1 MKKILKG
8 ILITVAGL
16 LAGLVA
22 TVVVAMILTSVWDGL
37 EDGPDGWF
45 SQVVGLV
52 LISLALGGGVYWAWK
67 IEKRGKGKAI
77 QRTDQSSPP
86 GNYLPSDSSTTSE
99 TSTRNPS
106 GTQSR
111 PSESTTNWC
120 LTMSLPSWS
129 PISEWSPT
137 KKLLNGSLVVLLIV
151 VVIIVVANTSS
162 GTENPKPPNI
172 PATREAAE
180 ERQKGFHCLSAWDGN
195 HDGLEDLI
203 KAKLKDPDSMETIE
217 TKMTPVDANGNHNII
232 LKYRARNSFG
242 GMVVEQA
249 LGIVNNDTCEAT
261 LLGVE

>member
-1 MKKILKG
+1 M
-8 ILITVAGL
+8 
-16 LAGLVA
+16 
-22 TVVVAMILTSVWDGL
+22 
-37 EDGPDGWF
+37 
-45 SQVVGLV
+45 
-52 LISLALGGGVYWAWK
+52 
-67 IEKRGKGKAI
+67 
-77 QRTDQSSPP
+77 
-86 GNYLPSDSSTTSE
+86 
-99 TSTRNPS
+99 
-106 GTQSR
+106 
-111 PSESTTNWC
+111 
-120 LTMSLPSWS
+120 
-129 PISEWSPT
+129 
-137 KKLLNGSLVVLLIV
+137 
-151 VVIIVVANTSS
+151 VANTSS